1 MTTAGQRIKQRREE
15 LGYTHQGE
23 FAKLIGCRQSTLSE
37 IESGETKLPSAKVLA
52 KMCEV
57 LGKTD
62 RWIIYGE
69 EGELSFPSKQEADL
83 LGAFRGMTD
92 EAKASLLSI
101 ITALPRKT

>member
-1 MTTAGQRIKQRREE
+1 MSTPGQRIRRRREE

-23 FAKLIGCRQSTLSE
+23 FARLIGCRQSTLSE
-37 IESGETKLPSAKVLA
+37 IESGDTHLPSAKVLA

-69 EGELSFPSKQEADL
+69 EGEISLPSKQEADL
-83 LGAFRGMTD
+83 LTAFRGMTA
-92 EAKASLLSI
+92 EAQVSLLSI
-101 ITALPRKT
+101 IKALPKKQ